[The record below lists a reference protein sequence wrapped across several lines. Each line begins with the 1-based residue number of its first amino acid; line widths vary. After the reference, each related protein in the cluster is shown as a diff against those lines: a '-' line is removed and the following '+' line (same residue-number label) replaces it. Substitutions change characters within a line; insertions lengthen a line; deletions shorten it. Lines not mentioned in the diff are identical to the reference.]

1 MDVTC
6 NRCGTVYE
14 FEEGLISTTGT
25 TVKCTQCGHLF
36 KVHRPSPIPPA
47 GGLSDIAIETSRWR
61 VRRVDGS
68 THTLDSLAE
77 LSSLIGAG
85 QFGADDEI
93 SRTGHVWKRLGE
105 IAELSSLFERPA
117 RPRRMSEPPPQP
129 QIPLAAAIEDAK
141 RITASE
147 RPSGAPSDAPRRRIP
162 TDPRF
167 HVMGTDV
174 EVDSQRSSAP
184 APAPAPPDEEHT
196 SDDALATAPHQPQP
210 AAPASMPISVPAPA
224 TTPSAQ
230 PAPAPV
236 STPAPAPVVAA
247 PAASKIAVDA
257 ALDDA
262 MLADVRR
269 AERGA
274 RTVMVVCGLL
284 LAAGVAAAV
293 LVQSH
298 ETTTTPD
305 SARVLL
311 ERADAAL
318 AQHDPDAFQRA
329 LGLYTQAL
337 ALHPEDPHTL
347 TSISRA
353 YAIWSQW
360 LREDVSD
367 KPADPAAA
375 LADNVARAEAQ
386 RLAEQAK
393 QYAARATRHASGL
406 VEATAAYADALRLN
420 GDVAAARTAID
431 RARSTER
438 APSAE
443 TSRVAA
449 LVAIDNAGGV
459 ASAGRKLAEQAV
471 ALEPN
476 LIRTRFLL
484 ARCLIDDKDA
494 DGAQQQLE
502 ALRSLNAAHPRLPR
516 LAQDIEALRAAQQP
530 ATRKGQA
537 GGTAASPPAQ
547 ALPAAQPQQPPQ
559 AAPPAPIAT
568 KPAAP
573 PKPQPAASTD
583 EGNNDTTDPLELV
596 KRGEKAMEG
605 GKTQVAQSAFE
616 RALEL
621 EPHLWRAKT
630 GLGYLALERNQPNAA
645 IAYFRPAAQHGH
657 AEAFIGMGDALRR
670 VGHNREALD
679 AYNTYLKRF
688 PDGPRRSIAQHQSE
702 LLSEQLDTH

>member
-36 KVHRPSPIPPA
+36 KVHRPSPLPPP
-47 GGLSDIAIETSRWR
+47 GGLSDIALEASRWR

-129 QIPLAAAIEDAK
+129 QIPLAAAIEDAR

-147 RPSGAPSDAPRRRIP
+147 RPSGAPSDAPRRRVP

-167 HVMGTDV
+167 QVLGSEV
-174 EVDSQRSSAP
+174 EIDSQRPSTP
-184 APAPAPPDEEHT
+184 PAPPAPPPPSEPAI
-196 SDDALATAPHQPQP
+196 DDSLATAPHQPQP
-210 AAPASMPISVPAPA
+210 AVAPANAPNSVPAPA
-224 TTPSAQ
+224 AASTSQ
-230 PAPAPV
+230 PAPATAPVAATPV
-236 STPAPAPVVAA
+236 SKA
-247 PAASKIAVDA
+247 AVDA

-262 MLADVRR
+262 MIDDIRR
-269 AERGA
+269 SDRGA
-274 RTVMVVCGLL
+274 RTVMVVCGVL
-284 LAAGVAAAV
+284 LAVGAGAAV
-293 LVQSH
+293 LLQSRA
-298 ETTTTPD
+298 TTTTTV
-305 SARVLL
+305 SARVLI

-318 AQHDPDAFQRA
+318 AEHDPDAFQRS

-347 TSISRA
+347 ASISRA

-360 LREDVSD
+360 LREDLSD

-375 LADNVARAEAQ
+375 LADNIARAEAQ

-406 VEATAAYADALRLN
+406 VEANVAYGDALRLN
-420 GDVAAARTAID
+420 GDLTGARNAVE
-431 RARSTER
+431 RARGSENT
-438 APSAE
+438 PSAE
-443 TSRVAA
+443 TLRVAA
-449 LVAIDNAGGV
+449 LLAIDSAGG

-471 ALEPN
+471 ALAPN
-476 LIRTRFLL
+476 LIRTRCVL

-502 ALRSLNAAHPRLPR
+502 ALRSLSASHPRLPR
-516 LAQDIEALRAAQQP
+516 LAQEIEALRSAQTP

-537 GGTAASPPAQ
+537 GGTVATSPVQP
-547 ALPAAQPQQPPQ
+547 LPAAQPQPPPAQPP
-559 AAPPAPIAT
+559 PIVS
-568 KPAAP
+568 KPVAP
-573 PKPQPAASTD
+573 PKPQAAPSSD
-583 EGNNDTTDPLELV
+583 ERTNDTSDPLELV
-596 KRGEKAMEG
+596 RRGEKALERG
-605 GKTQVAQSAFE
+605 AVQVAQSAFE
-616 RALEL
+616 RALEI
-621 EPHLWRAKT
+621 EPQLWRAKT

-645 IAYFRPAAQHGH
+645 IAYFRPAALHGH
-657 AEAFIGMGDALRR
+657 ADAFIGMGDAYRKIGR
-670 VGHNREALD
+670 KREALD
-679 AYNTYLKRF
+679 AYDTYLKRF

-702 LLSEQLDTH
+702 LLSEQLEGH